1 MLEAEFKTDLTD
13 RKEEIG
19 DLVMKMLTAGSEND
33 DEEERNSKQTQKNGH
48 TDATNKLIQEH
59 NKTKGKKNVPNKKS
73 DNSGS
78 EQDCKEE
85 SADEEQ
91 DYEEESADE
100 DLKDEEEVVPKK
112 KTKLAPNKG
121 KKSSK
126 KVDDEQLAKQLQDE
140 EFDTRPSRRCKTQPQ
155 KPKQQKAKKERA
167 KGTSLYSRPCAL
179 LPPLSKVLGTDS
191 MPRPEVVKRLWEI
204 AKERNLQ
211 DPSNKQFMLCD
222 EEMQELFGKKK
233 VRLFGMMKILKP
245 YIKDLPKL

>member
-1 MLEAEFKTDLTD
+1 MHIYFKENNFEFLLFVI

-100 DLKDEEEVVPKK
+100 DLKDEEVCIKCVSIHVCIDRR
-112 KTKLAPNKG
+112 KG
-121 KKSSK
+121 N
-126 KVDDEQLAKQLQDE
+126 
-140 EFDTRPSRRCKTQPQ
+140 
-155 KPKQQKAKKERA
+155 
-167 KGTSLYSRPCAL
+167 GL
-179 LPPLSKVLGTDS
+179 LFSYYY
-191 MPRPEVVKRLWEI
+191 
-204 AKERNLQ
+204 N
-211 DPSNKQFMLCD
+211 
-222 EEMQELFGKKK
+222 
-233 VRLFGMMKILKP
+233 
-245 YIKDLPKL
+245 